1 MRSIIR
7 PPENG
12 PPAGKRPIPL
22 ELVAPGFAAERPFDF
37 RPCHVPMP
45 IHVPVGHGVGNPL
58 VAKLAHQPIEDSGGV
73 TVFDCVDEASFDCA
87 IPQIVDAGGLA
98 SNVAYPPNNRSSMP
112 HPLGLTRNG
121 DPAWHVRSTQLTG
134 VERRYRRRCRPGSF
148 ESTGDRRAAEH
159 RVTTRRLYERGGQ
172 RG

>member
-1 MRSIIR
+1 MDHQPVNAQYPWSLSHPGLVPSDRSISAHVTFPCR
-7 PPENG
+7 SMYPSATASE
-12 PPAGKRPIPL
+12 IPWWL
-22 ELVAPGFAAERPFDF
+22 SSRISQSKIA
-37 RPCHVPMP
+37 
-45 IHVPVGHGVGNPL
+45 
-58 VAKLAHQPIEDSGGV
+58 GGV

-87 IPQIVDAGGLA
+87 IPQIVDAGDLA